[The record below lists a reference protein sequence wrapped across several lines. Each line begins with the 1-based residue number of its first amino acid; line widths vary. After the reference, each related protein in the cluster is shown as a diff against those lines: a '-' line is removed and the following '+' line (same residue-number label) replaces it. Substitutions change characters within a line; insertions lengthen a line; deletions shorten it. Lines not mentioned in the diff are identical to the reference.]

1 MSGICF
7 CIYFNIRKLKL
18 NFKWSHS
25 NYIASHQWNNLL
37 VASYLGVAVCLLGL
51 DIHSK
56 VRDRG
61 IVSDHELVNGT
72 ILILLDEYWLRRS
85 SVSN

>member
-18 NFKWSHS
+18 NFKWNHS
-25 NYIASHQWNNLL
+25 NYIASHRWNNLL
-37 VASYLGVAVCLLGL
+37 VASYLGVAVCLVGL

-72 ILILLDEYWLRRS
+72 ILILLGEYWLRRS
-85 SVSN
+85 SVNN

>member
-7 CIYFNIRKLKL
+7 CLYFNIRKLKL

-37 VASYLGVAVCLLGL
+37 VASYLGVAVCLVGL
-51 DIHSK
+51 NIHSK

-61 IVSDHELVNGT
+61 IVSDHGLVNGT

-85 SVSN
+85 SVNN

>member
-1 MSGICF
+1 MSNIYF
-7 CIYFNIRKLKL
+7 CLYFNIRKQKL

-25 NYIASHQWNNLL
+25 NYITSHQWNNLL
-37 VASYLGVAVCLLGL
+37 VASYLGVAVCLVGL

-72 ILILLDEYWLRRS
+72 ILILLNEYWLRRS
-85 SVSN
+85 SVNN

>member
-1 MSGICF
+1 MSGIYF
-7 CIYFNIRKLKL
+7 CLYFNIRKLKL

-37 VASYLGVAVCLLGL
+37 VASYLGVAVCLVGL

>member
-25 NYIASHQWNNLL
+25 NYITSHQWNNLL
-37 VASYLGVAVCLLGL
+37 VASYLGVAVCFVGL

>member
-1 MSGICF
+1 MSDICF

-37 VASYLGVAVCLLGL
+37 VASYLGAAVCLVGL
-51 DIHSK
+51 DIHIK

-72 ILILLDEYWLRRS
+72 ILILLGEYWLRRS
-85 SVSN
+85 SVNN

>member
-7 CIYFNIRKLKL
+7 HIYFNIRKLKL

-37 VASYLGVAVCLLGL
+37 VASYLGVAVCFVGL

-85 SVSN
+85 SVNN

>member
-25 NYIASHQWNNLL
+25 NHIASHQLNNLL
-37 VASYLGVAVCLLGL
+37 VASYLGVAVCLVGL
-51 DIHSK
+51 DIHGK
-56 VRDRG
+56 VRDRW

>member
-1 MSGICF
+1 MSGIHF

-25 NYIASHQWNNLL
+25 NYIAYHQWNNLL
-37 VASYLGVAVCLLGL
+37 VASYLGVAVCLVGL

-85 SVSN
+85 SVNN

>member
-37 VASYLGVAVCLLGL
+37 VASYLGVAVCFVGL

-85 SVSN
+85 SVNN

>member
-37 VASYLGVAVCLLGL
+37 VASYLGVAVCLVGL

>member
-1 MSGICF
+1 
-7 CIYFNIRKLKL
+7 
-18 NFKWSHS
+18 
-25 NYIASHQWNNLL
+25 L
-37 VASYLGVAVCLLGL
+37 VASYLGAAVCFVGL

-72 ILILLDEYWLRRS
+72 ILILLDEY
-85 SVSN
+85 

>member
-1 MSGICF
+1 MSNIRF
-7 CIYFNIRKLKL
+7 CIYFNIRKQKL

-25 NYIASHQWNNLL
+25 NYIMSHQWNNLL

-72 ILILLDEYWLRRS
+72 ILILLDEYLLRRS
-85 SVSN
+85 SVNN

>member
-85 SVSN
+85 SVNN

>member
-1 MSGICF
+1 MSNIRF
-7 CIYFNIRKLKL
+7 CIYFNIRKQKM

-51 DIHSK
+51 DIHNK
-56 VRDRG
+56 VRDKG

-72 ILILLDEYWLRRS
+72 ILILLEEYWLRRS
-85 SVSN
+85 SVNN

>member
-18 NFKWSHS
+18 NFKLSHS

-37 VASYLGVAVCLLGL
+37 VASYLGVAVCLVGL

>member
-1 MSGICF
+1 MSDKRF

-37 VASYLGVAVCLLGL
+37 VASYLGVAVCLVGL

-56 VRDRG
+56 VRDRW

-85 SVSN
+85 SVNN

>member
-1 MSGICF
+1 MSGIYF
-7 CIYFNIRKLKL
+7 CLYFNIRKLKL

-37 VASYLGVAVCLLGL
+37 VASYLGAAVCLVGL

-85 SVSN
+85 SVYN

>member
-25 NYIASHQWNNLL
+25 NHIASHWWNNLL
-37 VASYLGVAVCLLGL
+37 VASYLGVAVCLVGL

-56 VRDRG
+56 VRDRW

>member
-7 CIYFNIRKLKL
+7 HIYFNIRKLKL

-25 NYIASHQWNNLL
+25 NYITSHQWNNLL
-37 VASYLGVAVCLLGL
+37 VASYLGVAVCFVGL

>member
-37 VASYLGVAVCLLGL
+37 VASYLGAAVCLVGL

-85 SVSN
+85 SVNN